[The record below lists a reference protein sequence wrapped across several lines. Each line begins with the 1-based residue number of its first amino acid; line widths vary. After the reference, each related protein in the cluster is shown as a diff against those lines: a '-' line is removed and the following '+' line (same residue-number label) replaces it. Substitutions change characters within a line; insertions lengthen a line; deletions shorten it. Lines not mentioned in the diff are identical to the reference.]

1 MPLLARLHNTF
12 LLPSNPSLLHL
23 RLKMSNQIRTINPA
37 THEVIFDQPGTSLEE
52 AGKIATASKQAFQ
65 SWRAVSLEDRTAIV
79 KRTLQIIDSRID
91 ELAKE
96 LTTQMGRPIRYC
108 AGEIK
113 TAALRAEHMIK
124 IAKESL
130 ADLPGEPQ
138 DGFRRMVKQVPLGPI
153 LIASAW
159 NVRSPLSTNTGDMKT

>member
-1 MPLLARLHNTF
+1 
-12 LLPSNPSLLHL
+12 
-23 RLKMSNQIRTINPA
+23 MSNQIRTINPA
-37 THEVIFDQPGTSLEE
+37 THEIIFDQPGTSVEE
-52 AGKIATASKQAFQ
+52 ARKIAITSKQAFQ
-65 SWRAVSLEDRTAIV
+65 SWRTVSLEERISIV
-79 KRTLQIIDSRID
+79 KRALQIIDSRID

-96 LTTQMGRPIRYC
+96 LTIQMGRPIRYC

-138 DGFRRMVKQVPLGPI
+138 EGFRRMVKQVPVGTVLV
-153 LIASAW
+153 ASAW
-159 NVRSPLSTNTGDMKT
+159 NVR

>member
-1 MPLLARLHNTF
+1 MT
-12 LLPSNPSLLHL
+12 
-23 RLKMSNQIRTINPA
+23 NQIRTINPA

-52 AGKIATASKQAFQ
+52 AGKLATASKQAFQ
-65 SWRAVSLEDRTAIV
+65 SWRAVSLHDRITIV
-79 KRTLQIIDSRID
+79 KRALEITDSRID

-96 LTTQMGRPIRYC
+96 LTTQMGRPVRYC

-138 DGFRRMVKQVPLGPI
+138 DGFRRMVKRVPLGTI

-159 NVRSPLSTNTGDMKT
+159 NVRDSSSANTISMKIRG